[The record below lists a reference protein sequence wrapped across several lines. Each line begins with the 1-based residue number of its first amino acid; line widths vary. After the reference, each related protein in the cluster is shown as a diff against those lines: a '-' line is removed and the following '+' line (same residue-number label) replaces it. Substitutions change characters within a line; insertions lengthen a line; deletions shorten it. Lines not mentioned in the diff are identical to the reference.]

1 MNLLGVLA
9 QAPLWRQELQSVYE
23 ALGGSV
29 WPLVLFGV
37 SAAMGLARVVS
48 NRLKRLTL
56 CVFAASILFLAGVF
70 VLRWIVSGRAWY
82 LPPVMNQYEAMLASA
97 LLGCIVAMALELRW
111 RNGVALLAS
120 SLYGVM
126 ILLACRLVDGSLADH
141 PGILDSPLMAMH
153 VAIIIIGH
161 AVAGMTLLLSYPY
174 LFAVIWRSPGWQPKV
189 WVVLVQVTIIPMLVT
204 WLALGFS
211 AAHLGML
218 CAAFAGASYLLA
230 VLSMGIF
237 AFASCS
243 EHALGATLAG
253 MDRANII
260 LARIGCFAITL
271 GTILGAA
278 WGDVAWGRWWGWD
291 PKETWALITIVL
303 LLIALHVRPIAG
315 ERRGL
320 ITAVF
325 CLLAAGAM
333 LVNWIVVNYL
343 LAGLH
348 SYA

>member
-1 MNLLGVLA
+1 MNTLAVLA

-48 NRLKRLTL
+48 NRLKRSTL

-97 LLGCIVAMALELRW
+97 LLGCIVAMVLELRW

-120 SLYGVM
+120 SLYAVM

-174 LFAVIWRSPGWQPKV
+174 LFAVIWRSPGWPAKASV
-189 WVVLVQVTIIPMLVT
+189 IAFQVAVIPGLIG
-204 WLALGFS
+204 WPALAFANPELRDV
-211 AAHLGML
+211 
-218 CAAFAGASYLLA
+218 CATFAGATYLIAVAGMGALA
-230 VLSMGIF
+230 FVTVSPRTDSAM
-237 AFASCS
+237 
-243 EHALGATLAG
+243 LAG